1 MRIANRLK
9 NLPPYFFVGVNRR
22 VAEKRAAGIDIVNLS
37 MGNPDLPPPAY
48 IIEALYRAA
57 QNPTYHGYP
66 GYYGI
71 PAFREAVAERYGNRF
86 NVELD
91 PDREVLALIGSK
103 EGIAN
108 TTLAL
113 IDPGDVAL
121 TADPGYPTYRMGTII
136 AGGEPFP
143 LPLLKENGF
152 LPDLSSIPHEVAQR
166 AKVMWLNYPN
176 NPTGATAALDFFA
189 QVVDFARRYDIV
201 VVHDNPYCE
210 LTFEGYVAP
219 SFLEV
224 TGAKEVGM
232 ELNSLSKTYNMAG
245 WRVGMAVGNEEII
258 AALARTKS
266 NVDSGIFRPLQEAA
280 VVALM
285 GDQSWIPERNEIY
298 QRRRDIMLEGLEA
311 AGIKAERPRASLYI
325 WAEVPEGYTSVEF
338 FERLL
343 EEIGVVMAPGSVYGR
358 YGEGYMRISLTS
370 PEERL
375 RLAAERLALFDFQ
388 DILEEGP

>member
-1 MRIANRLK
+1 MRIADRLK

-37 MGNPDLPPPAY
+37 MGNPDLAPPAY

-57 QNPTYHGYP
+57 QNPTYHGYA

-71 PAFREAVAERYGNRF
+71 PAFREAVAEWYGNRF
-86 NVELD
+86 GVELD
-91 PDREVLALIGSK
+91 PVKEVLALIGSK
-103 EGIAN
+103 EGIVN

-113 IDPGDVAL
+113 VDPGDLAL
-121 TADPGYPTYRMGTII
+121 TADPGYPTYRMGTIM

-143 LPLLKENGF
+143 IPLLEENGF
-152 LPDLSSIPHEVAQR
+152 LPNLSSIPDQVARR

-176 NPTGATAALDFFA
+176 NPTGATATLDFFA
-189 QVVDFARRYDIV
+189 RVIDFAREFDIV

-224 TGAKEVGM
+224 PGAKEVGL

-245 WRVGMAVGNEEII
+245 WRIGMAVGNEEII

-280 VVALM
+280 VVALT

-298 QRRRDIMLEGLEA
+298 RRRRDIMVKGLEA
-311 AGIKAERPRASLYI
+311 AGIKAEKPRASLYI

-338 FERLL
+338 FDRLL
-343 EEIGVVMAPGSVYGR
+343 EEIGVVVAPGSVYGQ

-375 RLAAERLALFDFQ
+375 RLAAERLAKFRF
-388 DILEEGP
+388 